1 MEIATAERI
10 KDQLAQDL
18 QIHVQEEFANAGPR
32 MLVQQK
38 MLIRAQQIT
47 RLGMIIV
54 LAPVLQSVVDN
65 PTPALKV
72 CVLFV

>member
-1 MEIATAERI
+1 METVTAEKI
-10 KDQLAQDL
+10 KDRLVQDL
-18 QIHVQEEFANAGPR
+18 QIHVQEEFVNVEQR
-32 MLVQQK
+32 MLVLQK